1 MANGE
6 GRKAK
11 GERQKRASDFQDLRV
26 WQAGR
31 EIVRSVYSITRG
43 FPREEVFGLTAQM
56 RRAAISIPSNIAEG
70 FHRRGS
76 KEFQHF
82 VSVALGSCAELESL
96 LWLAEDQ
103 ELIAR
108 ESVSQLR
115 NRLSRERQMLGS
127 LAVSLERRRS
137 PFAVR
142 PSPHNEAQ

>member
-11 GERQKRASDFQDLRV
+11 GERQGRASDFQDLRV
-26 WQAGR
+26 WQEGR

-43 FPREEVFGLTAQM
+43 FPRDEAFGLTAQI

-103 ELIAR
+103 ALIAS
-108 ESVSQLR
+108 EAGSQPR
-115 NRLSRERQMLGS
+115 SRLTRERQMLGS

-142 PSPHNEAQ
+142 PSPHNEGQ